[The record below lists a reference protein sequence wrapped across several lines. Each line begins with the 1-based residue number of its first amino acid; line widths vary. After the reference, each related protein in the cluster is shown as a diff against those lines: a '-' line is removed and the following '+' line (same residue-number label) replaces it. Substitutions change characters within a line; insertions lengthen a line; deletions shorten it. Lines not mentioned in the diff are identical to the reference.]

1 MQLLVKKKSVLSRH
15 EDTELLGMYQGAK
28 GAPATEKRQVARRR
42 LEVNKKAPS
51 GWDGDAFAD
60 GAKSAKRELS
70 SQDGKGQRG
79 EARMA
84 KSASLVRKE
93 MIA

>member
-1 MQLLVKKKSVLSRH
+1 MQLLAKKSVLSRH

-28 GAPATEKRQVARRR
+28 GAPATKRQVARRR
-42 LEVNKKAPS
+42 LVVNKKAPS

-70 SQDGKGQRG
+70 SQDGAKDSEVRH
-79 EARMA
+79 EWRKARR
-84 KSASLVRKE
+84 SFGKE
-93 MIA
+93 